1 MSASTEELRDQH
13 GGRGGREGSSATDR
27 LKASLTPPPTSGP
40 SGPGRSP
47 ARRRLIGGVAAVAGV
62 VALALLPLLNVQLPG
77 ILPTATYQPGALQLM
92 ALCLLMG
99 AAALTYHL
107 LIGVAGLLS
116 FGHALYVG
124 AGAYVLGILLE
135 RTGMGLIPAMLLTLL
150 VVVILANVTGAVALR
165 VSGIPFAMV
174 TLAFAQA
181 GSVLVRRN
189 PDGATGG
196 EEGLSLNTDQVPAF
210 LVGVSNTRN
219 LYWLSLAV
227 LIIVFAIVSWIQNSR
242 AGHLAEAVRE
252 NENRVRVLGLK
263 PYLAKLLIFVV
274 GGTLAGC
281 VGMVHLLLQSGAVPR
296 TVSADF
302 TITLLVM
309 VVLGGV
315 GSRWGAVVGGV
326 LYTLLDQRLTVL
338 AQSEA
343 IQSMPALLRV
353 PLSEPLFLLGTLFVL
368 VVLFMPGGLAGFVRR
383 LSARS
388 GSGRPGK
395 DPVTVL
401 EQAE

>member
-1 MSASTEELRDQH
+1 MSTTASTRQRALDA
-13 GGRGGREGSSATDR
+13 RERVRKSF
-27 LKASLTPPPTSGP
+27 
-40 SGPGRSP
+40 SP
-47 ARRRLIGGVAAVAGV
+47 APPGGGAGGSGFSGDGARSSRHALLREALAVAGV
-62 VALALLPLLNVQLPG
+62 LLLALLPLLNIHLPG
-77 ILPTATYQPGALQLM
+77 ILPSPTYEPGALQLM

-124 AGAYVLGILLE
+124 AGAYLLGILLE
-135 RTGMGLIPAMLLTLL
+135 RTGMGLIPAMLVTLVC
-150 VVVILANVTGAVALR
+150 VVVLAGVTGAVALR

-196 EEGLSLNTDQVPAF
+196 EEGLSLNTDQIPAM
-210 LVGVSNTRN
+210 LVGVSNSRN
-219 LYWLSLAV
+219 LYWLALAV
-227 LIIVFAIVSWIQNSR
+227 LVVIYLVVRWIQSSR
-242 AGHLAEAVRE
+242 AGHLAAAVRE
-252 NENRVRVLGLK
+252 NENRVRVLGLQ
-263 PYLAKLLIFVV
+263 PYLAKLLIFAVS
-274 GGTLAGC
+274 GTLAGC
-281 VGMVHLLLQSGAVPR
+281 VGMGHLLLQSGAVPK

-302 TITLLVM
+302 TISLLVM

-315 GSRWGAVVGGV
+315 GSRWGAVLGGV

-343 IQSMPALLRV
+343 IGALPAVLRV
-353 PLSEPLFLLGTLFVL
+353 PLSEPLFILGTLFVL
-368 VVLFMPGGLAGFVRR
+368 VVLFMPGGLAGWIGR
-383 LSARS
+383 LSARL
-388 GSGRPGK
+388 GSRRDRTA
-395 DPVTVL
+395 DPVGVL
-401 EQAE
+401 EQAA

>member
-1 MSASTEELRDQH
+1 MSTPTEELTDRH
-13 GGRGGREGSSATDR
+13 APREGNAAPTARDR
-27 LKASLTPPPTSGP
+27 LRASLTPP
-40 SGPGRSP
+40 GRSP
-47 ARRRLIGGVAAVAGV
+47 STVGPGAGRRRLIGGAAAAVGV
-62 VALALLPLLNVQLPG
+62 LLLAVLPLLDVRLPG

-92 ALCLLMG
+92 ALCMLMG

-124 AGAYVLGILLE
+124 AGSYLLGILLE
-135 RTGMGLIPAMLLTLL
+135 RTGLGLIPAMLVTLL
-150 VVVILANVTGAVALR
+150 AVVVLANVTGAVALR

-196 EEGLSLNTDQVPAF
+196 EEGLSLNTDQVPAL
-210 LVGVSNTRN
+210 LVGVANTRN
-219 LYWLSLAV
+219 LYWLALAV
-227 LIIVFAIVSWIQNSR
+227 LIAVFAIVSWIQNSR

-274 GGTLAGC
+274 SGTLAGC

-315 GSRWGAVVGGV
+315 GSRWGAVIGGV

-343 IQSMPALLRV
+343 IQSMPAVLRI

-383 LSARS
+383 LTAGTGR
-388 GSGRPGK
+388 GRPRR
-395 DPVTVL
+395 DPAQVL
-401 EQAE
+401 EQSA

>member
-1 MSASTEELRDQH
+1 M
-13 GGRGGREGSSATDR
+13 
-27 LKASLTPPPTSGP
+27 
-40 SGPGRSP
+40 
-47 ARRRLIGGVAAVAGV
+47 
-62 VALALLPLLNVQLPG
+62 LNLSLPG
-77 ILPTATYQPGALQLM
+77 ILPTATYQAGTLQLL

-124 AGAYVLGILLE
+124 AGAYLLGILLE
-135 RTGMGLIPAMLLTLL
+135 RTGMGLVPAMALTLVL
-150 VVVILANVTGAVALR
+150 VVALAGITGSVALR

-189 PDGATGG
+189 PGSATGG
-196 EEGLSLNTDQVPAF
+196 EEGLSLNTEQVPAF

-219 LYWLSLAV
+219 LYWLALIV
-227 LIIVFAIVSWIQNSR
+227 LVLVFAVVTWIQNSR
-242 AGHLAEAVRE
+242 AGRLAEAVRE

-263 PYLAKLLIFVV
+263 PYVAKLLVFVV
-274 GGTLAGC
+274 GGTLAAC
-281 VGMVHLLLQSGAVPR
+281 VGMVHLLLQSGAVPK

-302 TITLLVM
+302 TISLLVM

-315 GSRWGAVVGGV
+315 GSRWGAVLGGV

-343 IQSMPALLRV
+343 IGSLPAVLRI

-383 LSARS
+383 LGTRYR
-388 GSGRPGK
+388 GSHRRRK
-395 DPVTVL
+395 DPVATL
-401 EQAE
+401 EQSA

>member
-1 MSASTEELRDQH
+1 MNL
-13 GGRGGREGSSATDR
+13 
-27 LKASLTPPPTSGP
+27 L
-40 SGPGRSP
+40 
-47 ARRRLIGGVAAVAGV
+47 RRLWP
-62 VALALLPLLNVQLPG
+62 LALLVLLAVLPLLNLSLPG
-77 ILPTATYQPGALQLM
+77 VLPGPTYTPGTLHLLSLAMVMAGLALS
-92 ALCLLMG
+92 
-99 AAALTYHL
+99 YHL
-107 LIGVAGLLS
+107 LLGVAGLLS
-116 FGHALYVG
+116 FGHALYFG
-124 AGAYVLGILLE
+124 FGAYALGIVMRELELGLLPSVLLVLVAGVAMAGVLGAIS
-135 RTGMGLIPAMLLTLL
+135 
-150 VVVILANVTGAVALR
+150 LR
-165 VSGIPFAMV
+165 VTGIPFAMV

-196 EEGLSLNTDQVPAF
+196 EEGLSLNTEQVPAF

-219 LYWLSLAV
+219 LYWLALAV

-338 AQSEA
+338 AQSET

-368 VVLFMPGGLAGFVRR
+368 VVLFMPGGLAGFFRR
-383 LSARS
+383 LSTRS
-388 GSGRPGK
+388 GRGRLGK
-395 DPVTVL
+395 DPVKVL